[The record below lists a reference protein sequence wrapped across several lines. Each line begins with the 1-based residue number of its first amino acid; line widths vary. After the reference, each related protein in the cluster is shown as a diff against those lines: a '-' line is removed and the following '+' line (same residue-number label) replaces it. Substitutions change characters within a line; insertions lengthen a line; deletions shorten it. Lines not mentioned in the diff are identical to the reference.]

1 MNALVVFH
9 GHGHGPW
16 ARLFGSPGLRHC
28 FVCVKRAGYWVRID
42 SRDGTPLIETVC
54 ADTFDLARF
63 YEKQRLTVVAA
74 GVTRADLRAWP
85 LMIASCVGVAKRVIG
100 LRGWRAAF
108 ILTPKQLFRHL
119 SARPVRKHSIRN
131 ARAVSGQIGSI

>member
-74 GVTRADLRAWP
+74 DAAPAGPRAWP

-119 SARPVRKHSIRN
+119 SARPVREHSIRN
-131 ARAVSGQIGSI
+131 A